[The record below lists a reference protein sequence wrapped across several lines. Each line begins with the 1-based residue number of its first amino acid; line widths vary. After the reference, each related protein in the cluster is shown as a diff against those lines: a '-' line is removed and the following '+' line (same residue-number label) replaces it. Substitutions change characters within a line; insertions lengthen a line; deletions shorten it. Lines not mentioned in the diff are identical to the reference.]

1 MTVDPVHDAVAF
13 GDAGAAVAVETDGMN
28 FVQIGKRPVF
38 RCQIADPADRR
49 DIAVHRVERF
59 KDNHLRAATLCPRRS
74 AWRFVISLVEHD
86 RPTAIE
92 AIESALALSP
102 SCSVALL
109 LGSIAM
115 GCGRDGA
122 DS

>member
-1 MTVDPVHDAVAF
+1 
-13 GDAGAAVAVETDGMN
+13 
-28 FVQIGKRPVF
+28 
-38 RCQIADPADRR
+38 
-49 DIAVHRVERF
+49 
-59 KDNHLRAATLCPRRS
+59 
-74 AWRFVISLVEHD
+74 LVEHD

-92 AIESALALSP
+92 AIESALALSS